1 MVAKELPDKSVLLQ
15 ARVTSMLTRAAS
27 ITQAIVSPPAGYQVK
42 EVPQELQ
49 SLYPL
54 QVTSLHL

>member
-1 MVAKELPDKSVLLQ
+1 MVAKELPDKSILLQ

-27 ITQAIVSPPAGYQVK
+27 ITQATVSSPAGYQVK
-42 EVPQELQ
+42 EMPQELQ